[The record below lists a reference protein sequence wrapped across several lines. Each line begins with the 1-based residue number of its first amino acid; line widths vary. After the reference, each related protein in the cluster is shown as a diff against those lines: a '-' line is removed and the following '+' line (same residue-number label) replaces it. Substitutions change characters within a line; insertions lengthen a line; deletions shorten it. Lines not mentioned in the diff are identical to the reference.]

1 MQFVAHVDANLD
13 NNSNVTFPIISNLQ
27 QDNFEDNLN
36 TSFTSS
42 TTPHNSEAIPNI
54 LESPHAMQ
62 PLSTNDPNSRS
73 SYATK
78 PTNLS
83 INTDNNSTINS
94 QLDYLDISNRLFLE
108 LKIPNTIVEPQS
120 LNAHPMM
127 ARNKL
132 KQNKLAL

>member
-1 MQFVAHVDANLD
+1 MAHVDANLD

-42 TTPHNSEAIPNI
+42 TTPHDNSKAIPNI

-73 SYATK
+73 SYATE

-83 INTDNNSTINS
+83 INTDNSSATNS
-94 QLDYLDISNRLFLE
+94 QIEYLDRSNRLLLE
-108 LKIPNTIVEPQS
+108 LKIPNTIVKPQS